1 MALRIDLKP
10 GESLSIGGVAVITLE
25 EKSGKI
31 ARIAVQAD
39 KSVPVTRVEKPSAAH
54 IAAKMGITGAQ

>member
-25 EKSGKI
+25 EKSGKS
-31 ARIAVQAD
+31 ARFSVQAD
-39 KSVPVTRVEKPSAAH
+39 KSVPIKRVEQPAAAH
-54 IAAKMGITGAQ
+54 VAAKLGITGMQ